1 MSALKTVVWK
11 VLNLP
16 EPRSKE
22 APAPQAEPPQQQT
35 APSAGAAHWVAA
47 GKRVQAERNG
57 HSPTPVAT
65 ESKQTRTPATPW
77 VLQEEKTGTR
87 ALVVTGRIV
96 LWVVVGLAVI
106 TGVRSWFWPSQPAPA
121 PAPTVTQG
129 PTYPVQDA
137 QLVAARFAY
146 SYLTW
151 DEAAPD
157 QRAKA
162 LARDMPK
169 GTDTTAGWNSKG
181 QQTVLLAQPGAV
193 TELGDKRARVHVTVL
208 VNVPGEPAKDK
219 KKDPAPA
226 QRKWVGLEVP
236 VLNTA
241 GRIVVT
247 GEPGIVGVPAS
258 GPTVTDQNAVD
269 SDVELSAQTQS
280 TVEAFFTAYAK
291 GEADSV
297 TAPGASVPPLADG
310 MTLQGIQS
318 WNVDQGKGSD
328 RTGTAVVRW
337 QIGAA
342 ELEQTYRVE
351 LTRVSSAAAERWQV
365 AEVHGG
371 TF

>member
-22 APAPQAEPPQQQT
+22 APSPQAEPPQQQT
-35 APSAGAAHWVAA
+35 APSAGAAQWVAA
-47 GKRVQAERNG
+47 GKRVKAEHNG
-57 HSPTPVAT
+57 HTSTQVAT
-65 ESKQTRTPATPW
+65 EAKQTRTPATPW

-87 ALVVTGRIV
+87 ALVATGRIV

-121 PAPTVTQG
+121 PPPAVKQG

-151 DEAAPD
+151 DEADPD

-169 GTDTTAGWNSKG
+169 GTDTTAGWNLKG

-226 QRKWVGLEVP
+226 QRKWMGLEVP

-247 GEPGIVGVPAS
+247 GQPGIVGVPAS
-258 GPTVTDQNAVD
+258 GPTITGQSAVD
-269 SDVELSAQTQS
+269 GDVELSAQTQS
-280 TVEAFFTAYAK
+280 TVEMFFTEYAK

-297 TAPGASVPPLADG
+297 TAPGASVPPLPDG

-351 LTRVSSAAAERWQV
+351 LTRVASAAAERWQV

-371 TF
+371 TV

>member
-1 MSALKTVVWK
+1 MSVLKSFVWK

-16 EPRSKE
+16 EPRTKDS
-22 APAPQAEPPQQQT
+22 APQEKPPRRS
-35 APSAGAAHWVAA
+35 APPAGAAEWVAA

-57 HSPTPVAT
+57 HSPTQVAT
-65 ESKQTRTPATPW
+65 ESKQKRTPATPW
-77 VLQEEKTGTR
+77 VLEEEKTGTR
-87 ALVVTGRIV
+87 ALVATGRIV
-96 LWVVVGLAVI
+96 LWVVVALAVI
-106 TGVRSWFWPSQPAPA
+106 TGVRSWFWPSQPALA
-121 PAPTVTQG
+121 PAPKVKQG

-137 QLVAARFAY
+137 QLVATRFAY

-151 DEAAPD
+151 DEADPD

-169 GTDTTAGWNSKG
+169 GTDTTADWNSKG
-181 QQTVLLAQPGAV
+181 QQSVLLAQPGAV

-208 VNVPGEPAKDK
+208 LNVPGEPAKDK
-219 KKDPAPA
+219 KKAPAPA

-241 GRIVVT
+241 GRLVVT

-269 SDVELSAQTQS
+269 GDVELSAQTQS
-280 TVEAFFTAYAK
+280 TVETFFTEYAK

-297 TAPGASVPPLADG
+297 TAPGASVSPLPG
-310 MTLQGIQS
+310 GITLQGIQS
-318 WNVDQGKGSD
+318 WNVDQGKGTD

-337 QIGAA
+337 TIGTA

-351 LTRVSSAAAERWQV
+351 LTRVTSAAAERWQV

-371 TF
+371 TY